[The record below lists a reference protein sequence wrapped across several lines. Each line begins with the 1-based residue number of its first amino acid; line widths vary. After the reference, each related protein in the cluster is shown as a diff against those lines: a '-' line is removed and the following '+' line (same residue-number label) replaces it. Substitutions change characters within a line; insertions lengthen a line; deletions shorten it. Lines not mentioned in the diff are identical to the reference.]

1 MATELQSKI
10 LRLAAE
16 ASLAHPTKGWPE
28 VCSLTG
34 LREEIMKAAG
44 CETGSFTGC
53 LEAVGLTRVTVV
65 DAFVLA
71 RPSMQRTLRYMERE
85 GYVPV
90 IPAAPAEQEKAV
102 APALKPVPC
111 RTESSLSKPALSEAS
126 LSERSSSEASPQGR
140 PANVESP
147 DASRPPEA
155 REAIMQTS
163 KAPPKDSAKPAR
175 KAAKMPISVQGSL
188 F

>member
-16 ASLAHPTKGWPE
+16 VSLAHPGKGWPE

-44 CETGSFTGC
+44 RETDYFTDC
-53 LEAVGLTRVTVV
+53 LESVGLTRAAVV

-71 RPSMQRTLRYMERE
+71 RPSMQRTVRYMEGE
-85 GYVPV
+85 GYVPI
-90 IPAAPAEQEKAV
+90 IPTAPAEQEKATV
-102 APALKPVPC
+102 PALKTVPC
-111 RTESSLSKPALSEAS
+111 RTEASPPKPAPKPAPEPRPEAAEKPEATGHPEAKPSTAPLSKPL
-126 LSERSSSEASPQGR
+126 
-140 PANVESP
+140 
-147 DASRPPEA
+147 
-155 REAIMQTS
+155 S
-163 KAPPKDSAKPAR
+163 KASAKPVR
-175 KAAKMPISVQGSL
+175 KAAPPLATVQGSL